1 MTGAR
6 PGFRPP
12 QMAREIKQW
21 YRTRAELDKIYHI
34 RGEKNH
40 YISIATVARARTA
53 WRAGGG
59 GEAKQDRGR
68 EARFFV
74 ALSVTLVLLVFE
86 CSEGLLGRAGGVG
99 GVGGS
104 WGCETLEPAPSPKK
118 KTLGWSPHAPRDGES
133 VQQETPRR
141 LFKALTAN

>member
-40 YISIATVARARTA
+40 YISIATVARARSLEG
-53 WRAGGG
+53 WGGKPSRT
-59 GEAKQDRGR
+59 EEEKHV
-68 EARFFV
+68 FV
-74 ALSVTLVLLVFE
+74 ALSVTLFLSVIFGFLNAVRD
-86 CSEGLLGRAGGVG
+86 CWEGGGEG
-99 GVGGS
+99 GG

-118 KTLGWSPHAPRDGES
+118 KKKKH
-133 VQQETPRR
+133 
-141 LFKALTAN
+141 

>member
-59 GEAKQDRGR
+59 KPSRTEEEKHV
-68 EARFFV
+68 FV
-74 ALSVTLVLLVFE
+74 ALSVTLFLSVIFGFLNAVRD
-86 CSEGLLGRAGGVG
+86 CWEGGARGGVG
-99 GVGGS
+99 GVRH
-104 WGCETLEPAPSPKK
+104 WNQRPPQKK
-118 KTLGWSPHAPRDGES
+118 KH
-133 VQQETPRR
+133 
-141 LFKALTAN
+141 